1 MSRLVS
7 RRVSLSIPPMY
18 AWPRPVKYLVLGL
31 AMAACVSAYIALGAG
46 LISLAAAL
54 VLIAN

>member
-18 AWPRPVKYLVLGL
+18 AWPRLVKYLVLGL
-31 AMAACVSAYIALGAG
+31 AAAACVSAYLALGAG

-54 VLIAN
+54 ALMAN